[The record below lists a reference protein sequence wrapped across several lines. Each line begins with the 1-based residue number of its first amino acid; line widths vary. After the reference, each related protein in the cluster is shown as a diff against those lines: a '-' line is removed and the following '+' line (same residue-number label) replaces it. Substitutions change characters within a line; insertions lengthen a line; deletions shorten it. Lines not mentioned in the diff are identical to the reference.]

1 MSGYVHVVMSKTL
14 WTLIAVLGLLASGMW
29 IGRGD
34 RGSPSASLPSAHVRV
49 VSLAPSVTELLFAL
63 GAGDH
68 VVGVTD
74 RCDYP
79 PEATR
84 IERIG
89 GFGKP
94 NMEKLLALAP
104 DLVVVGGPARRDLI
118 QSLHKSG
125 MRTLEVQIRSFDEM
139 FQTLRL
145 IGQAV
150 GMSPQAETLIAR
162 MQGDLQTIAAEKA
175 RPSGQS
181 SPRVFVEL
189 WDKPLTT
196 AGGPSFLDE
205 VIARAGGVNVAHE
218 LAQPHPRINAEQVI
232 DWNPDVVVVA
242 HMAHGGDAAEQL
254 ATRIGWSGITAV
266 RQQWIIGDIPP
277 DCLLRPGPR
286 LMEGIK
292 LLTQRLRNPPHVE
305 ITVNE
310 GEQAPP

>member
-1 MSGYVHVVMSKTL
+1 
-14 WTLIAVLGLLASGMW
+14 MW
-29 IGRGD
+29 IGRGGRD
-34 RGSPSASLPSAHVRV
+34 APSAALPSDHVRV

-63 GAGDH
+63 GAGDR

-84 IERIG
+84 IERVG

-94 NMEKLLALAP
+94 NVEKLLALAP
-104 DLVVVGGPARRDLI
+104 DLVVVAGPARRDLI

-125 MRTLEVQIRSFDEM
+125 MRTLEVQIRNFDEM
-139 FQTLRL
+139 FQTLRR

-150 GMSPQAETLIAR
+150 GMSQQAETIIAR
-162 MQGDLQTIAAEKA
+162 MQADLQAVTAPATEV
-175 RPSGQS
+175 SGQS

-196 AGGPSFLDE
+196 AGGPSFLDD

-218 LAQPHPRINAEQVI
+218 LGQPHPRINAEQVI
-232 DWNPDVVVVA
+232 DWNPDVIVVA
-242 HMAHGGDAAEQL
+242 HMAHGGDAAGQMAE
-254 ATRIGWSGITAV
+254 RIGWSGITAV
-266 RQQWIIGDIPP
+266 RQQRIIRDIPP

-286 LMEGIK
+286 LIEGVK
-292 LLTQRLRNPPHVE
+292 LLTQRLRSPPYVDAAA
-305 ITVNE
+305 NE
-310 GEQAPP
+310 REQAPP